1 MRYLAEYLVGCG
13 VKVLR
18 MDLERPMARGD
29 ASDRLAQR
37 AALMAFLVLAMPTL
51 SGSSGELS
59 EHANVTLRPSVVQ
72 SGFLRTPA
80 PEPIGACADGA
91 IDSSEDHHP
100 SCHQLTPPSIR
111 IYGSPTI
118 AETSVRRSTSSE
130 LARSHAARGPP
141 SA

>member
-18 MDLERPMARGD
+18 MDLERPMVGGD
-29 ASDRLAQR
+29 ASHRLAQG

-51 SGSSGELS
+51 WGSSGELS
-59 EHANVTLRPSVVQ
+59 DQANVSLSPSAVQ
-72 SGFLRTPA
+72 SKFLQTPA

-111 IYGSPTI
+111 IYGSSTI
-118 AETSVRRSTSSE
+118 AETSARRSTSSE
-130 LARSHAARGPP
+130 LARSRAARGPP